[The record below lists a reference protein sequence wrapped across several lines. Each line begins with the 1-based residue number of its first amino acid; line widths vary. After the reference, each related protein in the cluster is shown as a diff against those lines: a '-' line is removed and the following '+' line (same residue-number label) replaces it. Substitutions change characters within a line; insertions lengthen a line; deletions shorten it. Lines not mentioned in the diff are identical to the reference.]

1 MIRQFRRQSG
11 RSSQPRTV
19 LNVAA
24 AVTFAA
30 AGGAISPAYAQRS
43 SQSMPPDYGRLTSA
57 PVLAVVGIKDQRVSL
72 YDGHGGVMRARISSG
87 AGGYETPPGTF
98 TILQKN
104 KEHYSNL
111 YDDAAMPFMQRLT
124 WSGIALHEG
133 VLPGYAASHGC
144 VRLPGSFAEQI
155 FPLTKIGMRVVIARD
170 NVAPIEID
178 HPKLLKQSPL
188 GSHAVLTRTAY
199 DEESAD
205 DDASP
210 RPFLADLSNWPAR
223 QAQLDELQK
232 AAAQKSLDA
241 EMRKAPVEG
250 LKSDVAEATKL
261 RSSAQKGLR
270 SAEAAKRAADEKIAD
285 AEKALAYAQAP
296 ERLAPYEAAKSKADA
311 AVLTA
316 TERLDKAQADIPPA
330 SNDRQR
336 AKAENAARAAER
348 ALRQA
353 TQNAE
358 RAARD
363 LEAAKLP
370 ARYKKQEEAVAKAKA
385 SAAGVTQK
393 FAEATQR
400 VQMAEAELKDAND
413 ELAKATSDM
422 NAAVA
427 AAADAKRKTLPV
439 SLFISRK
446 TQRLYLRQGHE
457 PILDVP
463 VTISEPDQ
471 PIGTHVYTAMD
482 YKENQSDLR
491 WSVVSLDRQPGR
503 EVAQLPNKKQR
514 DDSAD
519 EPYPTDHV
527 RAAAALDRVTIPA
540 EIVERVSAA
549 MWPGSSLIISD
560 EALHKETS
568 NATDFIVVMSG
579 EPQGGLKHRPK
590 PKPLPYYDDMWMTGG
605 PNDRLVYD
613 KYGRFAYD
621 KYGRKVRIIQQKK
634 PLFSWW

>member
-1 MIRQFRRQSG
+1 MNRLFRCQSG
-11 RSSQPRTV
+11 RQSQLHPV

-24 AVTFAA
+24 AFTLAA
-30 AGGAISPAYAQRS
+30 LGGAISPAYAQRNA
-43 SQSMPPDYGRLTSA
+43 QSLPPDYGRLTSA

-144 VRLPGSFAEQI
+144 VRLPGNFAEQI

-170 NVAPIEID
+170 NVAPIEIE
-178 HPKLLKQSPL
+178 HPNLLKQSPL
-188 GSHAVLTRTAY
+188 ASNAVVTRTAY
-199 DEESAD
+199 DEDPLD
-205 DDASP
+205 DDSSP
-210 RPFLADLSNWPAR
+210 RPFLADLRNWPAR
-223 QAQLDELQK
+223 QAQLDDLQK
-232 AAAQKSLDA
+232 IAAEKSQEA
-241 EMRKAPVEG
+241 EMRKAPIEG
-250 LKSDVAEATKL
+250 LKSDVAQATKL
-261 RSSAQKGLR
+261 RANALKGLR
-270 SAEAAKRAADEKIAD
+270 SAEAAKRVADDKIAA

-296 ERLAPYEAAKSKADA
+296 ERLVPFEASKAKADA

-316 TERLDKAQADIPPA
+316 TERLDKAEADIPLA
-330 SNDRQR
+330 SNNRQR
-336 AKAENAARAAER
+336 TKAESAARAAER

-353 TQNAE
+353 TQKAE
-358 RAARD
+358 RAERD
-363 LEAAKLP
+363 LATAKLP
-370 ARYKKQEEAVAKAKA
+370 ARYKKEEEAVAKTKA
-385 SAAGVTQK
+385 AAGGVSQK

-413 ELAKATSDM
+413 ELAKATADM
-422 NAAVA
+422 NAAIA
-427 AAADAKRKTLPV
+427 AATDAKRKTLPV

-457 PILDVP
+457 PVLDIP

-482 YKENQSDLR
+482 YKDNLSDLR
-491 WSVVSLDRQPGR
+491 WSVVSLDRRPGR
-503 EVAQLPNKKQR
+503 EVAQLPNRKQR
-514 DDSAD
+514 DDSSD

-540 EIVERVSAA
+540 EIVERVSAT

-560 EALHKETS
+560 EPLHKETS